1 MTYYTPTDVGS
12 PNTVARV
19 TAIES
24 NLQAIADGFNAVQ
37 GDIIDIYA
45 IAGGTADALTVTVTP
60 APVSYVDGYYVAFK
74 TPLTNTS
81 RTVTLN
87 VNGVGAVVIEDASGG
102 QINIGDLV
110 AGSINAVRYNSTH
123 ASWQLI
129 SIGATAA
136 IQATAAAASA
146 SAAAASASAAS
157 ASAAAAAASAAGI
170 NLPSVGAGDK
180 GKKLFVKADET
191 GYELRNPT
199 VLTTNTAVLNG
210 DVVVANSSGGAFTV
224 TLPASPATGAQVEI
238 FRQGASTVTVGR
250 NGSTIETVA
259 SDWDILRD
267 KLGVVFIYDGS
278 TWRRYHSERN
288 PITDKGSVGSGTVTF
303 NYANSKRQKL
313 TVTGNLTIALSGGVA
328 GEFQEMFVQIVNGG
342 SATITWPTTTWMVGD
357 GTSSATFSSMGVTL
371 QSSGSNWVYFWTD
384 GTTNFGKAI

>member
-1 MTYYTPTDVGS
+1 MTAYYTPTDVGS
-12 PNTVARV
+12 PNNVARV
-19 TAIES
+19 QNIES
-24 NLQAIADGFNAVQ
+24 NFQAIADAFNSVQ
-37 GDIIDIYA
+37 GDITDIYA
-45 IAGGTADALTVTVTP
+45 IASGTNVLTVSVTP
-60 APVSYVDGYYVAFK
+60 APTSYTDGYYVAFK
-74 TPLTNTS
+74 TPNTNTS

-87 VNGVGAVVIEDASGG
+87 VNGVGAVVIEDAAGG

-146 SAAAASASAAS
+146 SAAS
-157 ASAAAAAASAAGI
+157 ASAAAAAASAAGV
-170 NLPSVGAGDK
+170 NLPSVTAADK
-180 GKKLFVKADET
+180 GKKLFVNTAGS

-199 VLTTNTAVLNG
+199 VLTTNTTVLNG
-210 DVVVANSSGGAFTV
+210 DVVVADSSGGAFTV

-238 FRQGASTVTVGR
+238 FRQGANTVTVGR
-250 NGSTIETVA
+250 NSSTIEGSA

-267 KLGVVFIYDGS
+267 KLGVVFIYDGT
-278 TWRRYHSERN
+278 TWRRYHSERD
-288 PITDKGSVGSGTVTF
+288 PITDKGSVGTGTVTF

-313 TVTGNLTIALSGGVA
+313 TVTGNLTIALSGGVV
-328 GEFQEMFVQIVNGG
+328 GEFQEMFVQIINGG
-342 SATITWPTTTWMVGD
+342 SATITWPTVTWMIGD
-357 GTSSATFSSMGVTL
+357 GTSSGTFSSMGVTL